1 MSGILKVSWPLMF
14 GMLLIMMGNG
24 LQGTLLGVRGSL
36 ENISPE
42 VMGYVMSG
50 YFIGFLGG
58 ARMTS
63 SMLMRVGHVRVFA
76 ALGSLVSA
84 AFILYPL
91 YVNPYFW
98 FVMRLL
104 VGFCLAGLYVVSE
117 SWMNNLSTNETRG
130 KVLSLYLI
138 VQMVGIVAGQ
148 VLLNLADP
156 AGYDLF
162 IVMSL
167 LVSLS
172 FAPIL
177 LSVNPAPVY
186 AEASPMSFKELF
198 KVTPLGVVGIFLIG
212 GVFAAL
218 FAMSSVYAIERGL
231 SIRDVAYFIMAIY
244 IGGVVLQYPIG
255 WLSDNMDRRIL
266 ICLVSLFSAA
276 VCLMVFFISSDW
288 TLWIVAFLVGGT
300 ANPLYGLILAYTNDH
315 LEYDQMA
322 AASGR
327 MLFINGVG
335 AMGGPILVGY
345 MMKRYGPDG
354 FFIFV
359 ACLMAMIALYSMY
372 RMTRRESA
380 DETAPYV
387 AMPTPASSTQTAAEI
402 AVEVRAEEGDLIENE
417 NQKSDEN
424 QNKS

>member
-1 MSGILKVSWPLMF
+1 MGGILRTSWPLMF

-24 LQGTLLGVRGSL
+24 LQGTLLGVRGSI

-42 VMGYVMSG
+42 VMGFVMSG

-58 ARMTS
+58 ARLTS

-91 YVNPYFW
+91 YVNPWFW
-98 FVMRLL
+98 FAMRLL

-138 VQMVGIVAGQ
+138 VQMVGIVLGQ
-148 VLLNLADP
+148 ALLNLADP

-162 IVMSL
+162 IIMSL

-186 AEASPMSFKELF
+186 AESSPMSFKELF
-198 KVTPLGVVGIFLIG
+198 TVSPLGVVSIFLIG

-231 SIRDVAYFIMAIY
+231 AIRDVAYFIMAIY
-244 IGGVVLQYPIG
+244 IGGMLLQYPIG

-266 ICLVSLFSAA
+266 ICSVSLAA
-276 VCLMVFFISSDW
+276 LGSCLLVFIVEADW
-288 TLWIVAFLVGGT
+288 VLWIVAFLVGGT
-300 ANPLYGLILAYTNDH
+300 ANPLYGLIVAYTNDY

-335 AMGGPILVGY
+335 AMSGPIVVGY
-345 MMKRYGPDG
+345 MMQQFGPDG

-359 ACLMAMIALYSMY
+359 AVLMGMIAAYSLF
-372 RMTRRESA
+372 RMTRREATS
-380 DETAPYV
+380 DTMPYV
-387 AMPTPASSTQTAAEI
+387 VMPSPNSSTQTVAEL
-402 AVEVRAEEGDLIENE
+402 AVEIRADEADLESAADSSTDS
-417 NQKSDEN
+417 KSE
-424 QNKS
+424 